1 MTILISIR
9 FPRIKGMS
17 EFNSNQ
23 KTDIKNLEEVIH
35 KAIRL
40 KDNKTDNNL
49 DIKLE
54 TKELI
59 INKIKIEILTLAN
72 DVVTMEFMKKLFP
85 HLNMNIGKI
94 TIMIISKYR

>member
-1 MTILISIR
+1 ML
-9 FPRIKGMS
+9 
-17 EFNSNQ
+17 EYNCNQ
-23 KTDIKNLEEVIH
+23 KTDIKYLEEVIH

-59 INKIKIEILTLAN
+59 INKIKILTLAN
-72 DVVTMEFMKKLFP
+72 GNYEKV
-85 HLNMNIGKI
+85 
-94 TIMIISKYR
+94 IS